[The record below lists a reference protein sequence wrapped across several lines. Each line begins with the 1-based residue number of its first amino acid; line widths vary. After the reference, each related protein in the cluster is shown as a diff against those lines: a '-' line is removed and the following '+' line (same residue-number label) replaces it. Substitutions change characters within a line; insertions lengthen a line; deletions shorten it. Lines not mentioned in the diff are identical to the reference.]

1 MKWHTVAC
9 LVIIFGAIFIAASAV
24 WIGLQPAGHPHRPI
38 VEIGQLQT
46 AIQSYK
52 EKHLQY
58 PPCLAEVN
66 VQNRKVQFM
75 RHVQVAFSNSNYG
88 TLPEKFDR
96 LNDAIQNGVDGGQG
110 YNCRDELNGQ
120 IVPLDLNRLD
130 AAESLVF
137 WLGGFP
143 TPADAR
149 ISPPFANRRL
159 FGFHRD
165 QDRPFYRDTE
175 LMEKKDPLRYRTE
188 PFYQFDETRLVD
200 NDGDGWLEYSMM
212 PQIGDA
218 RTPPFVYFD
227 AETYQA
233 SSKQVESI
241 GSVRYPIG
249 GALAQQWGQAAPYLA
264 AFDPSRPT
272 EALWA
277 NPESFQIVTAGF
289 DGLYSWPPD
298 ERLAELRLVVIPSG
312 EKYHSLNGKPFQP
325 IAVGEPEE
333 DNFTNLSANTIGEA
347 IEERR
352 EWTPPKS

>member
-9 LVIIFGAIFIAASAV
+9 LIIIFLAIYVAASVV
-24 WIGLQPAGHPHRPI
+24 WYASMPCGHPSRPI

-46 AIQSYK
+46 AVQSYK

-58 PPCLAEVN
+58 PPCLAEAS

-96 LNDAIQNGVDGGQG
+96 LNDAIQNGADGGQG

-143 TPADAR
+143 TPVDAHFNEQ
-149 ISPPFANRRL
+149 FARRQL

-165 QDRPFYRDTE
+165 LDRPFFRDTE
-175 LMEKKDPLRYRTE
+175 QMEKKDPLRYRTE

-200 NDGDGWLEYSMM
+200 NDADGWLEYSMM

-218 RTPPFVYFD
+218 KVPPFVYFD
-227 AETYQA
+227 AETYV
-233 SSKQVESI
+233 SSLQDEAKL

-249 GALAQQWGQAAPYLA
+249 GAFAKEWGQAIPYLSW
-264 AFDPSRPT
+264 FDPSRPT
-272 EALWA
+272 EATWA
-277 NPESFQIVTAGF
+277 NPESFQIITAGF
-289 DGLYSWPPD
+289 DNRYSWPPD
-298 ERLAELRLVVIPSG
+298 ERVADRRLVVFPSG
-312 EKYHSLNGKPFQP
+312 EKYQSLNGEPFRP
-325 IAVGEPEE
+325 IAMEKPEE
-333 DNFTNLSANTIGEA
+333 DNYTNLSSETIGKA
-347 IEERR
+347 IEQSI
-352 EWTPPKS
+352 EWKPSKR